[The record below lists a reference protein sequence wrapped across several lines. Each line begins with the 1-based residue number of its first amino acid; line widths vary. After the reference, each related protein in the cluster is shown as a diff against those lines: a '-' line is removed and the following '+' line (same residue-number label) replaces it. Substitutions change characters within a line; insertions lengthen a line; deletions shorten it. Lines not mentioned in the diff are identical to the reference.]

1 MTFKTHAAHLL
12 AGFGALFLGAC
23 AATDSITTGAMGDA
37 FANAVGIPQIDAFL
51 PYAAQVP
58 PTESL
63 PIDGDWT
70 VSTLGKTIRIEGG
83 RAYAIDPWT
92 HAMTLKVRPNMVVMR
107 DIKQISDTHYT
118 AYNLPIPG
126 ETALIRQPDGTIAAT
141 VNGIPR
147 YQFVL
152 IPEATHATGITAPP
166 VRAAPPAP
174 PYQPSQPRVAP
185 SPPDAGQMDPDTC
198 TLALDP
204 ASGTYVCVAE

>member
-1 MTFKTHAAHLL
+1 MTPRFLSSSILTLVC
-12 AGFGALFLGAC
+12 GATLSAC
-23 AATDSITTGAMGDA
+23 AATDAITTGPMGDA
-37 FANAVGIPQIDAFL
+37 FASAVGIPQMDAFL

-58 PTESL
+58 PSESL

-70 VSTLGKTIRIEGG
+70 VSTIGKTIRIEGG
-83 RAYAIDPWT
+83 RAIAIDPWT

-126 ETALIRQPDGTIAAT
+126 ETELIRQPDGTIAAT

-152 IPEATHATGITAPP
+152 IPETTYATAITQPPERTAPP
-166 VRAAPPAP
+166 
-174 PYQPSQPRVAP
+174 
-185 SPPDAGQMDPDTC
+185 SPPSVEPGPPESDQMDPDTC

-204 ASGTYVCVAE
+204 VSETYVCVEE